1 MWLQE
6 NFWWFF
12 TFGIAVWFFRP
23 YLSPIGGLWLLQGEE
38 ASPWQLRQI
47 GPWVIGEQKKP
58 VGHHKFQGRFKAG
71 VWHISRR
78 DHGKALFE
86 AQGFPETIAFLLSGR
101 TMVEYRL
108 KLTQG
113 NKQMTGEMIPRKV
126 TFIENPPRLNHL
138 MQLEPVPFVLTKKT
152 TM

>member
-12 TFGIAVWFFRP
+12 GAGGLFWFFRP
-23 YLSPIGGLWLLQGEE
+23 YLSPVGGSWLVKGEE
-38 ASPWQLRQI
+38 NAPWELTQI
-47 GPWVIGEQKKP
+47 GPWVFGEQKKT
-58 VGHHKFQGRFKAG
+58 VGRHQFQGRFKGG

-86 AQGFPETIAFLLSGR
+86 AQGFPEAIAFLLSGR

-108 KLTQG
+108 RVES
-113 NKQMTGEMIPRKV
+113 GEKRLLGQMIPRKV
-126 TFIENPPRLNHL
+126 TFIESPPRLNHF
-138 MQLEPVPFVLTKKT
+138 MQMAPVPFVLTKK
-152 TM
+152 

>member
-1 MWLQE
+1 M
-6 NFWWFF
+6 
-12 TFGIAVWFFRP
+12 
-23 YLSPIGGLWLLQGEE
+23 SPISGFWLLKGEE
-38 ASPWQLRQI
+38 NCPWRLHQI
-47 GPWVIGEQKKP
+47 GPWVFGEQKKP
-58 VGHHKFQGRFKAG
+58 IGYHKFQGRFKGG

-86 AQGFPETIAFLLSGR
+86 DQGFPETIAFLLSGR

-113 NKQMTGEMIPRKV
+113 NKQLAGEMIPRKV
-126 TFIENPPRLNHL
+126 TFIHHPPRLNHF